1 MVKNVKEKI
10 RGLPDSPGVY
20 VMKSDGGKILYV
32 GKAVSLKRRVAN
44 YFRENITDIKTNI
57 LTERVKDIDFI
68 PCDTEAQALILE
80 ASLIK
85 EKKPKYNVALR
96 DDKSYP
102 YVVVTNEDFPRVF
115 YARPKKK
122 DNLLLFGPY
131 PNVRLIKGA
140 LKLIRKIFP
149 YRSCRFFPKTPCL
162 YYHLSLCPAPCAGKI
177 SSREYKNILIGLY
190 KILSGDKKVLIK
202 TLEKK
207 MLRASRNR
215 HFEKAAY
222 LRDKIVAVKSLY
234 SGKSNI
240 HEIIYLR
247 DVLGLE
253 SLPLDIEA
261 IDISNISGREA
272 SGSVV
277 VFTDGLA
284 DKGNYRR
291 FRIKGVYHPDDCKM
305 IEEVITR
312 HFRSKD
318 KYAKLP
324 QLVIIDGGRAQV
336 NTASKALES
345 LHIDIAVVGIAKR
358 NEELWLKGA
367 NKPLIIPRD
376 NPALHLI
383 QRIRDEAHRFAH
395 KYHLL
400 LRKKSVLSKRMR
412 D

>member
-1 MVKNVKEKI
+1 MVENVKEKI
-10 RGLPDSPGVY
+10 RNFPDSPGVY
-20 VMKSDGGKILYV
+20 IMKSAGGRILYV
-32 GKAVSLKRRVAN
+32 GKAVSLRKRVAN
-44 YFRENITDIKTNI
+44 YFRDNVTDIKTNI
-57 LTERVKDIDFI
+57 LTEKVREIDFI

-85 EKKPKYNVALR
+85 EKKPKYNIALR

-102 YVVVTNEDFPRVF
+102 YVAVTNESFPRVF
-115 YARPKKK
+115 PARPKKK
-122 DNLLLFGPY
+122 GNLLLFGPY
-131 PNVRLIKGA
+131 PNVRLIKEA

-162 YYHLSLCPAPCAGKI
+162 YYHLNLCPAPCAGKI
-177 SSREYKNILIGLY
+177 SSREYKNILTGLY

-207 MLRASRNR
+207 MLRASRSR
-215 HFEKAAY
+215 HFEEAAY
-222 LRDKIVAVKSLY
+222 LRDKIIAVKSLY
-234 SGKSNI
+234 SGKSSI
-240 HEIIYLR
+240 HEIIYLK

-253 SLPLDIEA
+253 YLPLEIEA
-261 IDISNISGREA
+261 IDISNTSGREA
-272 SGSVV
+272 TGSVV
-277 VFTDGLA
+277 VFTDGIP
-284 DKGNYRR
+284 DKSSYRR

-305 IEEVITR
+305 IEEVVAR
-312 HFRSKD
+312 RFRSKD
-318 KYAKLP
+318 KYTKLP

-336 NTASKALES
+336 NAASKALKS

-358 NEELWLKGA
+358 NEELWLKGR
-367 NKPLIIPRD
+367 NKPLIIPKD

-400 LRKKSVLSKRMR
+400 LRKKRMLSK
-412 D
+412 